1 MDILTKIEQI
11 ITPTMTEMGYELVRI
26 LFQGAE
32 TNKTLQIMAE
42 RQDRKDM
49 QVEDCEQLS
58 RAVSALLDVEDPI
71 RARYT
76 LEVTSPGIDRP
87 LVKPADYE
95 RFKGYEMKLE
105 TLVPLEGRRRFKG
118 RLSGYDAAA
127 DQVLMTFEGAEIR
140 IPFAQISKA
149 KLVLTDELMAS
160 FLKNS

>member
-11 ITPTMTEMGYELVRI
+11 ITPTVTEMGYELVRI

>member
-11 ITPTMTEMGYELVRI
+11 ITPTVTEMGYELVRV
-26 LFQGAE
+26 LLQGAE

>member
-1 MDILTKIEQI
+1 MR
-11 ITPTMTEMGYELVRI
+11 V

-32 TNKTLQIMAE
+32 TNKTLQIVAE

-58 RAVSALLDVEDPI
+58 RAVSVLLDVEDPI
-71 RARYT
+71 CARYT

>member
-11 ITPTMTEMGYELVRI
+11 ITPTVTEMGYELVRV

-127 DQVLMTFEGAEIR
+127 GQVLMTFEGAEIR

>member
-11 ITPTMTEMGYELVRI
+11 ITPTVTEMGYELVRV